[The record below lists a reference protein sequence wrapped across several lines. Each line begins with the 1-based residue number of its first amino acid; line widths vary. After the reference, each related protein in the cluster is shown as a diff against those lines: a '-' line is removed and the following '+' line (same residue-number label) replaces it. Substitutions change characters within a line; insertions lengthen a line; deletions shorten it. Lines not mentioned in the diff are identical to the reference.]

1 MPVTISDKAAAS
13 ASPTPQRS
21 TLWVI
26 KTLAPY
32 LWEFRGRIA
41 IVFVLLALAKGAA
54 VSVPLIFKQM
64 VDQLDVREPI
74 LAVPMALLLA
84 YGLVRMGSALFQEL
98 RQIVFARV
106 MARASRLVTLKVFR
120 HLHALSLRFHLERRT
135 GGVSRD
141 LERGSSAVV
150 DLLDWTIYTILPT
163 LLEITLVCSILIWKY
178 DWTFTAITLSTIA
191 AYVIYTFRVTEWRLS
206 FYRAANEADTRAQ
219 ARAVDSLIN
228 YETVKYFS
236 NEAHEASHYD
246 HNLKQVEEAQV
257 KSLKSLAVLNVG
269 QNAMISLGV
278 SLLMWR
284 AAEGLVAGE
293 MTLGDLVLVN
303 AFLMMLAQPLNFLGV
318 VYRETKQA
326 LTNIERM
333 FALLDQEQEVQDR
346 PGAQPLKTAQAAV
359 EFAHVGFS
367 YQPERTI
374 LRDVSFTIEAGT
386 TLAVVGHSGSGKST
400 LARLLYRFYDID
412 EGAIRINGAD
422 IRDIEQDSLRAL
434 IGIVPQD
441 TVLFNDTIYY
451 NILYGRPGASEEE
464 VHAAARAA
472 QIHDFIESLPDGYQS
487 QVGERGLKLS
497 GGEKQR
503 VAIARAILKNPPILI
518 FDEATSALDSK
529 TEQLIQ
535 AELER
540 IAIGRTTLQIAHRLS
555 TVMRADRIMVLDH
568 GQVLESGTH
577 NELIAANG
585 AYAAMWARQAQIAQ
599 EPVVTDASPPL

>member
-1 MPVTISDKAAAS
+1 LAAHPVPLTDSALKAAD
-13 ASPTPQRS
+13 QRS
-21 TLWVI
+21 TLWVAR
-26 KTLAPY
+26 TLAPY
-32 LWEFRGRIA
+32 LWAFRGRIA
-41 IVFVLLALAKGAA
+41 LVFALLAVAKVAA

-64 VDQLDVREPI
+64 IDQLDVKNPI
-74 LAVPMALLLA
+74 LAVPVALLLA
-84 YGLVRMGSALFQEL
+84 YGIVRMSSALFQEL

-106 MARASRLVTLKVFR
+106 MARSSRLVTLKVFR
-120 HLHALSLRFHLERRT
+120 HLHALSLRFHLDRRT

-163 LLEITLVCSILIWKY
+163 LLEVTLVCAILIWKY

-191 AYVIYTFRVTEWRLS
+191 AYVIYTFRITEWRLRY
-206 FYRAANEADTRAQ
+206 YRAANEADTQAQ

-246 HNLKQVEEAQV
+246 DNLNRVEEAQV

-269 QNAMISLGV
+269 QNAIISLGV

-284 AAEGLVAGE
+284 AAEGLVAGQ
-293 MTLGDLVLVN
+293 MSLGDLVLVN
-303 AFLMMLAQPLNFLGV
+303 SFLMMLAQPLNFLGV

-333 FALLDQEQEVQDR
+333 FLLLDQEQEVKDR
-346 PGAQPLKTAQAAV
+346 VGAKPLETDAAQIQFNAV
-359 EFAHVGFS
+359 EFS
-367 YQPERTI
+367 YQPEREI
-374 LRDVSFTIEAGT
+374 LKRVNFQIPAGT

-400 LARLLYRFYDID
+400 LARLLYRFYDVNAGGIQ
-412 EGAIRINGAD
+412 INGID
-422 IRDIEQDSLRAL
+422 IRDIEQNSLRAL

-441 TVLFNDTIYY
+441 TVLFNDSIYY
-451 NILYGRPGASEEE
+451 NILYGRPSASADE
-464 VHAAARAA
+464 VYQAARAA
-472 QIHDFIESLPDGYQS
+472 QIHDFIESLPDGYQA

-529 TEQLIQ
+529 TEQAIQ
-535 AELER
+535 RELDR
-540 IAIGRTTLQIAHRLS
+540 IAIGRTTLMIAHRLS
-555 TVMRADRIMVLDH
+555 TVRNADQIMVLDH
-568 GQVLESGTH
+568 GEVIETGTH
-577 NELIAANG
+577 SELIARAG
-585 AYAAMWARQAQIAQ
+585 AYAAMWARQQ
-599 EPVVTDASPPL
+599 ESARETG